1 MITTKK
7 ISINASSNAVWK
19 IFATDFE
26 NAHIWMAGVPNSFGK
41 ELGKRHEG
49 ANSAGRVCEL
59 DSKANGLKAYE
70 TILNVDEKL
79 KTMLVRITFKNAP
92 FLIPIIA
99 NNADFNVTDT
109 TEGKSEVVFT
119 VTSELKPIAY
129 LFFPLIKLGLG
140 VFIKQ
145 IIEELK
151 FYVEN
156 GTPHPRK
163 LKAISNSK

>member
-1 MITTKK
+1 MKTTRK
-7 ISINASSNAVWK
+7 ISINATSAQVWQ

-26 NAHIWMAGVPNSFGK
+26 NAHKWMAGVPHSFGK
-41 ELGKRHEG
+41 ELGERYEG
-49 ANSAGRVCEL
+49 ANSAGRVCQL
-59 DSKANGLKAYE
+59 DSKENGLQAYE

-79 KTMLVRITFKNAP
+79 KSMLVRITFKNAP
-92 FLIPIIA
+92 LVIPIIA

-109 TEGKSEVVFT
+109 TDATSQVVFT
-119 VTSELKPIAY
+119 VTSELKPWAY
-129 LFFPLIKLGLG
+129 LLFPLIKLGFG
-140 VFIKQ
+140 IFVSQ

-163 LKAISNSK
+163 LKALSKQK

>member
-1 MITTKK
+1 MKTSRKMN
-7 ISINASSNAVWK
+7 INATSEDVWK

-26 NAHIWMAGVPNSFGK
+26 SAHKWMAGVPNSFGK

-59 DSKANGLKAYE
+59 DGNPNGLKAYE
-70 TILNVDEKL
+70 TILSVDEDL
-79 KTMLVRITFKNAP
+79 KSMLVRITFKNAP
-92 FLIPIIA
+92 FVIPIIA

-109 TEGKSEVVFT
+109 TDTTSQVVFT
-119 VTSELKPIAY
+119 VTSELKPWAY
-129 LFFPLIKLGLG
+129 LIFPIIKLGFG
-140 VFIKQ
+140 IFVRQ
-145 IIEELK
+145 IVEELK

-163 LKAISNSK
+163 LKALSKKK